1 MNQQTPDTGLFLHK
15 KALKTAIFFFCFGI
29 FRLFPTRSARA
40 INQSITNLSQE
51 IATGI
56 FSKHELK
63 PH

>member
-15 KALKTAIFFFCFGI
+15 KALKTAISFFCFEI

-40 INQSITNLSQE
+40 INQSIYLKTEN
-51 IATGI
+51 ATGI